1 MPDIVSVPPEPKLAP
16 LFSLDLGNNGGIL
29 APRSADELSAWI
41 RKEISFWNW
50 LGNLQMGSHQESVNQ
65 GYRALANA
73 LGQFNEAL
81 QYLSSNESAFNER
94 LGNITNQLS
103 LAYRT
108 YGLPH
113 SSSKL
118 AKRTE
123 QLRQVS
129 PQRAL
134 AYLYT
139 QLPNP
144 NGFQFEARDFQSWSG
159 FIEGMAERTKIAEIP
174 KSALRSA
181 TESVDE
187 LHSKM
192 QHLIA
197 EKQTELDQLHRTY
210 DELTQSMAT
219 KELHRTETWNRF
231 IEDAGKRHEETI
243 VNHEQR
249 MDSIESVFRE
259 KMALRGP
266 VEYWSKRQE
275 HHKDFAVGFGILSFI
290 LIVVGGSA
298 LALWASR
305 VFGAIPDNGSPKA
318 WQLASLVIVAVFL
331 TWAIRLVIRLFLSH
345 SHLNTDAA
353 ERVVMTQT
361 YLALL
366 EENKLAEEKDRS
378 LILGALFRPASDGM
392 VKEENIPH
400 PMLEALTRLGSK
412 G

>member
-1 MPDIVSVPPEPKLAP
+1 MPDVVSLPPEAKPAP
-16 LFSLDLGNNGGIL
+16 LFSLDLGANGGVL
-29 APRSADELSAWI
+29 APRTSDELSSWI
-41 RKEISFWNW
+41 QKEVSFWSW
-50 LGNLQMGSHQESVNQ
+50 LGNLSLGSHQEAATQ

-73 LGQFNEAL
+73 IGQFNEAL
-81 QYLSSNESAFNER
+81 QYQSSNTSAFNER
-94 LGNITNQLS
+94 LANVKLNLS
-103 LAYRT
+103 SAYLT
-108 YGLPH
+108 HGLPH
-113 SSSKL
+113 STSRL
-118 AKRTE
+118 AKKVE
-123 QLRQVS
+123 QLRQAS

-134 AYLYT
+134 AYLFT

-144 NGFQFEARDFQSWSG
+144 NHYQFEARDFQSWSG
-159 FIEGMAERTKIAEIP
+159 FIEGLAERTKVADIP
-174 KSALRSA
+174 KSALRAA
-181 TESVDE
+181 TEGIDE
-187 LHSKM
+187 LRTKVE
-192 QHLIA
+192 HLIA
-197 EKQTELDQLHRTY
+197 EKQGELDQLHRSY
-210 DELTQSMAT
+210 ADLTQSMAT
-219 KELHRTETWNRF
+219 KELHRTETWDRF
-231 IEDAGKRHEETI
+231 IEDAGKRHEDAI
-243 VNHEQR
+243 SNHEQR
-249 MDSIESVFRE
+249 MNNIESVFRE

-266 VEYWSKRQE
+266 VEYWSKRQD
-275 HHKDFAVGFGILSFI
+275 HHKNYAIGFGILSFI
-290 LIVVGGSA
+290 LIVMGGGG
-298 LALWASR
+298 LALWASN

-345 SHLNTDAA
+345 SHLRTDAA

>member
-1 MPDIVSVPPEPKLAP
+1 MPDVVSVPPEAKLAP
-16 LFSLDLGNNGGIL
+16 LFSLDLGANGGVF
-29 APRSADELSAWI
+29 APRSADELSIWMQ
-41 RKEISFWNW
+41 KEVSFWSW
-50 LGNLQMGSHQESVNQ
+50 LGNLNMGSHQEAVSR
-65 GYRALANA
+65 GYQALANA
-73 LGQFNEAL
+73 LGKFNEAR
-81 QYLSSNESAFNER
+81 QYQSSDTGGFKER
-94 LGNITNQLS
+94 LGNVTNHLS
-103 LAYRT
+103 SAYRT
-108 YGLPH
+108 HGLPH
-113 SSSKL
+113 STSKL
-118 AKRTE
+118 AKKVE
-123 QLRQVS
+123 QLRQAS

-144 NGFQFEARDFQSWSG
+144 SHFQFEARDFQSWSG
-159 FIEGMAERTKIAEIP
+159 FIEGLAERTKIAEIP

-187 LHSKM
+187 LRIKVE
-192 QHLIA
+192 HLIA
-197 EKQTELDQLHRTY
+197 EKQGELDQLHRTY
-210 DELTQSMAT
+210 DGLTQSMAT
-219 KELHRTETWNRF
+219 KEQHRTETWDRF
-231 IEDAGKRHEETI
+231 IEDAGKRHEDTI
-243 VNHEQR
+243 ANHEQR
-249 MDSIESVFRE
+249 MDNIESVFRE

-266 VEYWSKRQE
+266 VEYWSKRQD

-290 LIVVGGSA
+290 LIVVGGGA
-298 LALWASR
+298 LALWASQ

-345 SHLNTDAA
+345 SHLRTDAA

-400 PMLEALTRLGSK
+400 PMLEALTRLGGK